1 MRSNEQIKDLALGKR
16 RDLPS
21 SVCNGEAKD
30 TDTDSCSL
38 KGDDGSVC
46 KFLFFFSFLFS
57 SFFLSFLFLFIFS
70 VKYKSQSSRYMKR
83 NKEIMVV

>member
-1 MRSNEQIKDLALGKR
+1 MEGVEMRSNEQIKDLALGKR

-46 KFLFFFSFLFS
+46 KFLFSFLSFSLRFSFLFF
-57 SFFLSFLFLFIFS
+57 FFLS
-70 VKYKSQSSRYMKR
+70 SQ
-83 NKEIMVV
+83 